1 MLCHALHKLHL
12 KRMVL
17 PLRKRT
23 LNHILFAFLVAVL
36 LVILEVMLK
45 RENRIYLF
53 AEKLNAAAAEYATGG
68 KRSSFFRGYTPVHVV
83 FTCDAK
89 SLSQRRLLAAAV
101 NSVATNIR
109 EPERLVIH
117 VFVEVEFVRSVL
129 GLLNCVLP
137 GSKSRLNVHGTDF
150 QVDLPI
156 NVRHPGKAEIRLLN
170 PANYIRFLLADL
182 LESDVTKVLYL
193 DTDVI
198 VLDDISKM
206 YDNHLIDPTSRVLAA
221 AKRGKHVSLY
231 ANFSERAV
239 LESGILPN
247 TTAFNAGVI
256 LIRLDNWRAQ
266 DITRKVRYWM
276 QLNEQHQIYELGSQ
290 PPLLLSIGDDY
301 ERIDASWN
309 VDGAGFKKLDSQLVS
324 EAKILHWTG
333 ATKGD
338 MPEAFHREVWLE
350 YDSSQCFSL

>member
-1 MLCHALHKLHL
+1 M
-12 KRMVL
+12 
-17 PLRKRT
+17 
-23 LNHILFAFLVAVL
+23 L
-36 LVILEVMLK
+36 LVTLEVMLWLK
-45 RENRIYLF
+45 RENHNYLF
-53 AEKLNAAAAEYATGG
+53 ADKLNAAAAEYATGG
-68 KRSSFFRGYTPVHVV
+68 KMPSFFRGYTPVHVV

-109 EPERLVIH
+109 EPERLVVH

-129 GLLNCVLP
+129 GLLSCVLN
-137 GSKSRLNVHGTDF
+137 GSKSRLNVHGADF

-182 LESDVTKVLYL
+182 LESESCVTKVLYL

-221 AKRGKHVSLY
+221 AKRGKHIGLY

-247 TTAFNAGVI
+247 TTAFNAGVM

-276 QLNEQHQIYELGSQ
+276 QLNEQHPIYELGSQ
-290 PPLLLSIGDDY
+290 PPLLLSIGNDY
-301 ERIDASWN
+301 ERINASWN
-309 VDGAGFKKLDSQLVS
+309 VDGAGFKKLDSQLVFQ
-324 EAKILHWTG
+324 AKILHWTG

-338 MPEAFHREVWLE
+338 MPEAFHREIWLE
-350 YDSSQCFSL
+350 YDSSQCFP